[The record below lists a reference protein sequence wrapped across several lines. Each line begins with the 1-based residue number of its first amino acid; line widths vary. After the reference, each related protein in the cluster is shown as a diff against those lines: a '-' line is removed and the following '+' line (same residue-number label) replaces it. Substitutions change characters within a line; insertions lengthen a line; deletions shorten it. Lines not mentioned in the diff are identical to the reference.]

1 MIPSLQEREIILSP
15 NRQAL
20 KITFLMLVF
29 SCSLQIKAQSTLDS
43 FKLFRNSF
51 SSCEEYLR
59 KGKLDKAIDCYEDLS
74 KRFPTYIKS
83 YIRLAELYYLKKDK
97 TKIIKYANKAIDLN
111 PNEAYSPLTYLC
123 NKMNSNHDD
132 DIALLI
138 MNRLS
143 VSEVENSK
151 KTRVEEN
158 RLRYTLKSSINKLP
172 VPGVDL
178 KNIGDSINTFE
189 NECLPTLSLDGRTL
203 VFTRRTGGNE
213 DFFISEKDT
222 NGIWS
227 KAKNLG
233 YPPNTSMPEG
243 AAMLSADGY
252 YLFYTRCDMPS
263 PDGIVG
269 GGCDLVFSYRED
281 SAWSSPQY
289 FGFTINTT
297 GYEGQPCISSDNKD
311 LYFVSNR
318 EGGYG
323 GLDIWVSRFENNYW
337 SKPINLGPSINTA
350 RNETSPFIHPDNE
363 TLYFASDGHPG
374 LGKTDLFLSRRNKN
388 GTWKIPINMGAPINT
403 EDFDGSIV
411 VNARG
416 THGYLASDRSDTKGG
431 LDIFQFD
438 IYPAIEPV
446 PTLCV
451 KGFLLD
457 KYYQSRIYERP
468 IYFTYTFNNTTV
480 GEQMSNEGDA
490 SYAQALQMGKNY
502 LISVIEDGYRPYY
515 KLLKLNTDSL
525 PDNLRI
531 DIKLKQPGL
540 KDTLFSEVLRTDST
554 GIEFD
559 STSSTVLDSILSK
572 WPQWTED
579 SATILIFLKGYYYS
593 GDTITDTLFTSRVTA
608 CQKKMDLLT
617 ERLKKQGIQCE
628 IIMQQMDMMIY
639 NDEEEWF
646 KRIEIKVVEYY

>member
-1 MIPSLQEREIILSP
+1 VLL
-15 NRQAL
+15 
-20 KITFLMLVF
+20 F
-29 SCSLQIKAQSTLDS
+29 SCSKQTKAQSTLDS
-43 FKLFRNSF
+43 FKLFRSSF
-51 SSCEEYLR
+51 GSCEDYLR
-59 KGKLDKAIDCYEDLS
+59 KGKLDKAINCYEDLS
-74 KRFPTYIKS
+74 KKFPTYIKS

-97 TKIIKYANKAIDLN
+97 SKIIKYANKAIDLN
-111 PNEAYSPLTYLC
+111 PNDAYSPLTYLC

-132 DIALLI
+132 DIAILI

-143 VSEVENSK
+143 VSEVEGSK
-151 KTRVEEN
+151 KTKVEEN
-158 RLRYTLKSSINKLP
+158 RLRYTLKSTLNKSP

-189 NECLPTLSLDGRTL
+189 NECLPALSLDGRTM
-203 VFTRRTGGNE
+203 VFTRRAGGNE
-213 DFFISEKDT
+213 DFFISEKDS

-227 KAKNLG
+227 KSKNLG

-281 SAWSSPQY
+281 SVWSSPQY

-323 GLDIWVSRFENNYW
+323 GMDIWVSRFENNYW
-337 SKPINLGPSINTA
+337 SKPINLGPSVNTSK
-350 RNETSPFIHPDNE
+350 NETSPFIHPDNE

-374 LGKTDLFLSRRNKN
+374 LGQTDLFISRRNKN
-388 GTWKIPINMGAPINT
+388 GTWKNPINLGAPINT
-403 EDFDGSIV
+403 EGFDGSIV
-411 VNARG
+411 INAKG
-416 THGYLASDRSDTKGG
+416 TQGYLASDRADSKGG
-431 LDIFQFD
+431 LDIYSFD
-438 IYPAIEPV
+438 TYPAIEPV

-451 KGFLLD
+451 KGFLTD
-457 KYYQSRIYERP
+457 KYYHSKVYERP
-468 IYFTYTFNNTTV
+468 IYFTYTFNNTPV
-480 GEQMSNEGDA
+480 GEQLSNEGDA
-490 SYAQALQMGKNY
+490 SYAQALQMGKTY

-515 KLLKLNTDSL
+515 KLLKLNNDSL
-525 PDNLRI
+525 PENLHI

-540 KDTLFSEVLRTDST
+540 RDTLLNEILRTDTT
-554 GIEFD
+554 GVE
-559 STSSTVLDSILSK
+559 LDSSSQIKLDTLLNK
-572 WPQWTED
+572 WYQWTED
-579 SATILIFLKGYYYS
+579 SANVIIFLKCYYYS
-593 GDTITDTLFTSRVTA
+593 GDTMTDPMFTQRIEA
-608 CQKKMDLLT
+608 CQKKLDALT
-617 ERLKKQGIQCE
+617 EKLNGQGIHCE
-628 IIMQQMDMMIY
+628 VIMQDIRMLIY

-646 KRIEIKVVEYY
+646 DQIQLQVVEYY